1 MATDPASEHAT
12 APATDAH
19 GASPGAAADAHASG
33 HTTGTEA
40 AGHES
45 GGLPQF
51 QFEHWGGQI
60 VWLLLT
66 FAVLYFLMAKVFV
79 PRMRKVLDTRAQTI
93 ADAVD
98 QARRAQEEAK
108 TQAEAA
114 RAEVAEARASAQ
126 RAGAEAK
133 ARANAEA
140 AKRQAVEDER
150 LNAKMAEAEARIRKA
165 RDKAMT
171 NVGGIAADTAQ
182 AMIEKLTGSK
192 PTAADTAAL
201 AAATSK
207 GTA

>member
-1 MATDPASEHAT
+1 MAQPPASEHT
-12 APATDAH
+12 T
-19 GASPGAAADAHASG
+19 GSTADAHAPASG
-33 HTTGTEA
+33 AHATGTEA

-79 PRMRKVLDTRAQTI
+79 PRLRKVLDTRAQTI
-93 ADAVD
+93 ADAVT
-98 QARRAQEEAK
+98 QARNAQDEAK
-108 TQAEAA
+108 AQAEAA
-114 RAEVAEARASAQ
+114 RAEVAEARAAAH

-133 ARANAEA
+133 ARAAAES
-140 AKRQAVEDER
+140 AKRQAAEDER
-150 LNAKMAEAEARIRKA
+150 LNALTAAAETRIRAA

-171 NVGGIAADTAQ
+171 NVGSIAADTAQ
-182 AMIEKLTGSK
+182 AMIQKLTGEAPGK
-192 PTAADTAAL
+192 DV
-201 AAATSK
+201 AAAIASATK

>member
-19 GASPGAAADAHASG
+19 GAAADAHAPG

-79 PRMRKVLDTRAQTI
+79 PRLRKVLDTRAQTI

-98 QARRAQEEAK
+98 QARRALSVPTVPPAP
-108 TQAEAA
+108 ARADAAAA
-114 RAEVAEARASAQ
+114 RAAPP
-126 RAGAEAK
+126 RAGAAPK